1 MRVATWNVRH
11 GLRPD
16 GVVDVELVGRT
27 VASFDADVVA
37 LQELDVRTRRAERV
51 DQPAAVAAVAHLRY
65 VYAAARRL
73 SWLGRFGVALMSR
86 GSIDDVEV
94 LRLPGDRRRRI
105 AVLARTSGVSV
116 AAVHLSRRRDESA
129 AQLDLVVDR
138 LSSRPGPHVVLGDL
152 NRRDHEVAPLTG
164 RGFAVAGGPA
174 TYPSSA
180 PVLRIDHVAAA
191 GLSVGDVDVPSVAV
205 SDHRPVVVE
214 LR

>member
-1 MRVATWNVRH
+1 VRVATWNVQH

-51 DQPAAVAAVAHLRY
+51 DQPAAVASVARVRH
-65 VYAAARRL
+65 VYGAARRL
-73 SWLGRFGVALMSR
+73 SWLGRFGVGLYSR
-86 GSIDDVEV
+86 GAIGDVEV

-116 AAVHLSRRRDESA
+116 AAMHLSRRRSESA
-129 AQLDLVVDR
+129 HQLGIVLDVL
-138 LSSRPGPHVVLGDL
+138 LARPGPHLVLGDL
-152 NRRDHEVAPLTG
+152 NRRDHEVDVLAAH
-164 RGFAVAGGPA
+164 GFTVAGGPP
-174 TYPSSA
+174 TYPAAA
-180 PVLRIDHVAAA
+180 PLLRIDHVAAA
-191 GLSVGDVDVPSVAV
+191 GLDIATVVVPSVPV
-205 SDHRPVVVE
+205 SDHRPLVVN